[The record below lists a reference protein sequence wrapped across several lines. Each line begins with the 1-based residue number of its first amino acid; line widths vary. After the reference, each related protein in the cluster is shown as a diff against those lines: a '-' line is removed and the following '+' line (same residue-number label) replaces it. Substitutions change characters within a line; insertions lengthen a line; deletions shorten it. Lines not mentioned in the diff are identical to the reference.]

1 MAKLF
6 VNGKEYELADDKKV
20 MGFLRD
26 ELRLLS
32 VKDGCAEGACGACT
46 VLVDGVP
53 TKSCVQLAKKI
64 EGKHILTVE
73 GLTDREK
80 DVFKYA
86 FGKAQAVQCGFCI
99 PGMVMCAKALIDKNN
114 NPTRIECAD
123 AIKNNYC
130 RCTGYKK
137 LIDAIILSA
146 KIFRENLEVEFEN
159 KVMTLGES
167 DIRVDAPDKTLG
179 TAKYADDIYLDN
191 MIYGSCVRSA
201 YPRAR
206 VKCKDIEEAKKL
218 DGVVGIITAKDLP
231 GKMTGHLK
239 KDWFVLIDIGDI
251 THSLGD
257 AIVAVYAKDKD
268 TLEKAKA
275 LVKVDYEV
283 LPAVF
288 DRYEAMK
295 DGAPIVHEEEDTK
308 TNILVEK
315 HIKRGDPDTAIKNAK
330 YKVTNTYKTPYTEH
344 AFLEPECAV
353 ALPLQDGGVM
363 IYSSDQ
369 STYDTRRECSN
380 ITGLPEEK
388 IIVENSYVGG
398 AFGGKEDM
406 TIQPLACVAAMKF
419 GVPVKMKLTRQESMQ
434 LHPKRHPM
442 DVTLTTACDENGIL
456 VGMKCE
462 VVSDTGCY
470 ASLGGP
476 VLERACTHAAGP
488 YNYQNVEIHGTA
500 VYTNNPPAGAFR
512 GFGVCQSE
520 FALESL
526 IDLLAEKVGLDPW
539 EIRFRNAIEPG
550 KVLPNGQIADQSTA
564 LKETLLAVKDKY
576 YENRG
581 HAGLACAMK
590 NAGVG
595 VGLPDKGRARIC
607 IENGKARLYTAASDI
622 GQGSTTVMI
631 QYITEAAGLP
641 WRDIVYTECS
651 TENSP
656 DSGTTSGSRQ
666 TLITGEAVRGAAHL
680 LRKALDKVDGDLTKL
695 EGREF
700 FYEYFEPTDKLGA
713 DKPFPKS
720 HIAYGYATHL
730 VILDDAG
737 KVKEVYAAHD
747 SGKVVNPTSIQG
759 QIEGGVLMGMGYALT
774 EDFPLKECV
783 PTAKYG
789 TLGLLRSNQIPDI
802 HAIYVEKN
810 ELLEV
815 ACGAKG
821 IGEIATIP
829 TAPAIQNAY
838 YARDHV
844 LRNKLP
850 MENTAYRKPKK
861 K

>member
-1 MAKLF
+1 MSKFF
-6 VNGKEYELADDKKV
+6 VNGKEYELADEKKV

-26 ELRLLS
+26 ELKLLS

-46 VLVDGVP
+46 VLADGIP
-53 TKSCVQLAKKI
+53 TKVCVQTAKRM
-64 EGKHILTVE
+64 EGKHIITVE

-137 LIDAIILSA
+137 IIDAIVLAA
-146 KIFRENLEVEFEN
+146 KIFREDLPVKFEN
-159 KVMTLGES
+159 KVMSLGDS
-167 DIRVDAPDKTLG
+167 DIRVDAIDKTMG

-206 VKCKDIEEAKKL
+206 VKNIDIEEAKKL
-218 DGVVGIITAKDLP
+218 DGVVGILTAKDLP

-239 KDWFVLIDIGDI
+239 KDWFALIDVGDI

-257 AIVAVYAKDKD
+257 AIVAVYAKDKE
-268 TLEKAKA
+268 TVEKAKA
-275 LVKVDYEV
+275 LVKIEYEE

-295 DGAPIVHEEEDTK
+295 EGAPIVHEEEDTK

-330 YKVTNTYKTPYTEH
+330 FKVTKTYKTPYTEH

-388 IIVENSYVGG
+388 IIVENSFVGG

-406 TIQPLACVAAMKF
+406 TIQPLACVAALKF
-419 GVPVKMKLTRQESMQ
+419 KVPVKMKLTRQESMQ

-442 DVTLTTACDENGIL
+442 DVTMTTACDENGIL

-512 GFGVCQSE
+512 GFGVTQTC
-520 FALESL
+520 FATEMN
-526 IDLLAEKVGLDPW
+526 IDLLADMVGIDYF
-539 EIRFRNAIEPG
+539 EIRKRNAIKPG
-550 KVLPNGQIADQSTA
+550 QVLPNGQIADESTG
-564 LKETLLAVKDKY
+564 LVETLDAVKDKY
-576 YENRG
+576 YSEKYVG
-581 HAGLACAMK
+581 IACAMK

-595 VGLPDKGRARIC
+595 VGLPDYGRCKILVLDGKVEIHCGAS
-607 IENGKARLYTAASDI
+607 ENGQGI
-622 GQGSTTVMI
+622 GQVLVQTVSN
-631 QYITEAAGLP
+631 ELKLP
-641 WRDIVYTECS
+641 IDKIVWK
-651 TENSP
+651 NSNSKNDP
-656 DSGTTSGSRQ
+656 DSGTSSGSRH
-666 TLITGEAVRGAAHL
+666 TLISGEACLRAAREL
-680 LRKALDKVDGDLTKL
+680 NKDYMANGKDLNKL
-695 EGREF
+695 NGK
-700 FYEYFEPTDKLGA
+700 EYVADFFEPTDKLGA
-713 DKPFPKS
+713 DKEFPVS
-720 HIAYGYATHL
+720 HVGYGFATQL
-730 VILDDAG
+730 CILNEDGTIKEMVGAHEVG
-737 KVKEVYAAHD
+737 KA
-747 SGKVVNPTSIQG
+747 VNKLGVEG
-759 QIEGGVLMGMGYALT
+759 QIEGGMVMSMGYALT
-774 EDFPLKECV
+774 ENLKVVEGKV
-783 PTAKYG
+783 TAKYG
-789 TLGLLRSNQIPDI
+789 TYGLFRANKVPELTSIV
-802 HAIYVEKN
+802 VEKEGMKFAN
-810 ELLEV
+810 
-815 ACGAKG
+815 GAIG
-821 IGEIATIP
+821 CGEITAIP
-829 TAPAIQNAY
+829 TAPAIALAY
-838 YARDHV
+838 YRKDKEF
-844 LRNKLP
+844 RTELP
-850 MENTAYRKPKK
+850 LVNTPYAKA
-861 K
+861 

>member
-1 MAKLF
+1 MAKFF

-46 VLVDGVP
+46 VLAGNVP
-53 TKSCVQLAKKI
+53 TKVCVQTAKRM
-64 EGKHILTVE
+64 EGKHIITVE

-80 DVFKYA
+80 EVFKYA

-99 PGMVMCAKALIDKNN
+99 PGMVMCAKAIIDKNN

-137 LIDAIILSA
+137 IIDAILLAA
-146 KIFRENLEVEFEN
+146 KIFRENLEVKFEN
-159 KVMTLGES
+159 KVMNIGDS

-191 MIYGSCVRSA
+191 MIYGSCVRA
-201 YPRAR
+201 VYPRAR
-206 VKCKDIEEAKKL
+206 VKSIDIEEAKKL
-218 DGVVGIITAKDLP
+218 DGVVGILTAKDLP

-239 KDWFVLIDIGDI
+239 KDWFALIDIGDI

-257 AIVAVYAKDKD
+257 AIVAVYAKDKE
-268 TLEKAKA
+268 TVEKAKA
-275 LVKVDYEV
+275 LVKIDYEV

-295 DGAPIVHEEEDTK
+295 EGVPIVHEEEDTK

-330 YKVTNTYKTPYTEH
+330 YKVTKTYKTPYTEH

-369 STYDTRRECSN
+369 CTYDTRRECSY

-406 TIQPLACVAAMKF
+406 TIQPLTCVAALKF
-419 GVPVKMKLTRQESMQ
+419 KVPVKMKLTRQESMQ
-434 LHPKRHPM
+434 IHPKRHPM
-442 DVTLTTACDENGIL
+442 DVTMTTACDENGIL

-512 GFGVCQSE
+512 GFGVTQTC
-520 FALESL
+520 FATEMN
-526 IDLLAEKVGLDPW
+526 INLLADMVGIDYW
-539 EIRFRNAIEPG
+539 EIRKRNAIKPG
-550 KVLPNGQIADQSTA
+550 QVLPNGQIADESTG
-564 LKETLLAVKDKY
+564 LIETLDAVKDYYYNNKY
-576 YENRG
+576 VG
-581 HAGLACAMK
+581 IACAMK

-595 VGLPDKGRARIC
+595 VGLPDYGRCKIIVNNGLVEVHSAAS
-607 IENGKARLYTAASDI
+607 ENGQGI
-622 GQGSTTVMI
+622 GQVLVQTVSN
-631 QYITEAAGLP
+631 ELKLP
-641 WRDIVYTECS
+641 IDKIVWK
-651 TENSP
+651 NSNSGADP
-656 DSGTTSGSRQ
+656 DSGCSSGSRH
-666 TLITGEAVRGAAHL
+666 TLITGEAC
-680 LRKALDKVDGDLTKL
+680 LRATRELNKDYNANGKDLNKLNGKV
-695 EGREF
+695 
-700 FYEYFEPTDKLGA
+700 YEADFFEPTDKLGA
-713 DKPFPKS
+713 DKEFPVS
-720 HIAYGYATHL
+720 HVGYGFATQL
-730 VILDDAG
+730 CILNEDGTIKEMVGAHEIG
-737 KVKEVYAAHD
+737 KA
-747 SGKVVNPTSIQG
+747 VNKLGVEG
-759 QIEGGVLMGMGYALT
+759 QIEGGMVMSMGYALT
-774 EDFPLKECV
+774 EDLKV
-783 PTAKYG
+783 VDGKVNAKYG
-789 TLGLLRSNQIPDI
+789 TYGLFRANKVPELTSIV
-802 HAIYVEKN
+802 VEKDGMKFAN
-810 ELLEV
+810 
-815 ACGAKG
+815 GAIG
-821 IGEIATIP
+821 CGEITAIP
-829 TAPAIQNAY
+829 TAPAIALAY
-838 YARDHV
+838 YRKDGEFRTELPLKNTPYAR
-844 LRNKLP
+844 P
-850 MENTAYRKPKK
+850 
-861 K
+861 

>member
-53 TKSCVQLAKKI
+53 TKACVQTAKRM

-99 PGMVMCAKALIDKNN
+99 PGMVICAKALIDKNN

-137 LIDAIILSA
+137 IIDAIILAA
-146 KIFRENLEVEFEN
+146 KIFRENLPVSFDA
-159 KVMTLGES
+159 KVMNLGDS
-167 DIRVDAPDKTLG
+167 DIRVDAIDKTMG

-191 MIYGSCVRSA
+191 MIYGSCVRA
-201 YPRAR
+201 EYPRAR
-206 VKCKDIEEAKKL
+206 VKNIDIDEAKKL
-218 DGVVGIITAKDLP
+218 DGVVGVLTAKDLP

-239 KDWFVLIDIGDI
+239 KDWFALIDIGDI

-257 AIVAVYAKDKD
+257 AIVAVYAKDKE

-275 LVKVDYEV
+275 LVKVEYEV

-295 DGAPIVHEEEDTK
+295 DNAPIVHEEENPK

-315 HIKRGDPDTAIKNAK
+315 HIKRGDPDSAIKKAK
-330 YKVTNTYKTPYTEH
+330 YKVTKTYKTPYTEH

-353 ALPLQDGGVM
+353 AMPLQDGGVM

-380 ITGLPEEK
+380 ITGLPQEK

-406 TIQPLACVAAMKF
+406 TIQPLACVGAIKF
-419 GVPVKMKLTRQESMQ
+419 KRPVKMKLTRQESMQ
-434 LHPKRHPM
+434 IHPKRHPM
-442 DVTLTTACDENGIL
+442 DVTMTTACDENGIL

-512 GFGVCQSE
+512 GFGVTQTC
-520 FALESL
+520 FATEMN
-526 IDLLAEKVGLDPW
+526 INLLADMVGIDYW
-539 EIRFRNAIEPG
+539 EIRKRNAIKPG
-550 KVLPNGQIADQSTA
+550 EVLPNGQIADESTG
-564 LKETLLAVKDKY
+564 LVETLDAVKDIYYNNKY
-576 YENRG
+576 VG
-581 HAGLACAMK
+581 IACAMK

-595 VGLPDKGRARIC
+595 VGLPDYGRCKIVVNNGMIEVHSAAS
-607 IENGKARLYTAASDI
+607 ENGQGI
-622 GQGSTTVMI
+622 GQVLVQTVSNELKI
-631 QYITEAAGLP
+631 PIDKII
-641 WRDIVYTECS
+641 WK
-651 TENSP
+651 NSNSANDP
-656 DSGTTSGSRQ
+656 DSGCSSGSRH
-666 TLITGEAVRGAAHL
+666 TLITGEAC
-680 LRKALDKVDGDLTKL
+680 LRATKELNKDYIANNKDLTKL
-695 EGREF
+695 NGKV
-700 FYEYFEPTDKLGA
+700 YEADFFEPTDKLGA
-713 DKPFPKS
+713 DKEFPVS
-720 HIAYGYATHL
+720 HVGYGFATQL
-730 VILDDAG
+730 CILNEDGTIKEMVGAHEVG
-737 KVKEVYAAHD
+737 KA
-747 SGKVVNPTSIQG
+747 VNKLGVEG
-759 QIEGGVLMGMGYALT
+759 QIEGGMVMSMGYALT
-774 EDFPLKECV
+774 EDLKVVEGKV
-783 PTAKYG
+783 TAKYG
-789 TLGLLRSNQIPDI
+789 TYGLFRANKVPELTSIV
-802 HAIYVEKN
+802 VEKDGMKFAN
-810 ELLEV
+810 
-815 ACGAKG
+815 GAIG
-821 IGEIATIP
+821 CGEITAIP
-829 TAPAIQNAY
+829 TAPAIALAY
-838 YARDHV
+838 YRKDDE
-844 LRNKLP
+844 LRTELP
-850 MENTAYRKPKK
+850 LKNTPYEKK
-861 K
+861 

>member
-1 MAKLF
+1 MAKFF
-6 VNGKEYELADDKKV
+6 VNGKEYEVADNRKV

-26 ELRLLS
+26 DLRLLS

-46 VLVDGVP
+46 VLADGVP
-53 TKSCVQLAKKI
+53 TKVCVQTAVRM

-114 NPTRIECAD
+114 NPARIEVAD

-137 LIDAIILSA
+137 IIDAIILAA
-146 KIFRENLEVEFEN
+146 KIFRENLEVKFEN
-159 KVMTLGES
+159 KVMCIGDS
-167 DIRVDAPDKTLG
+167 DIRIDAPDKTLG

-191 MIYGSCVRSA
+191 MIYGSCVRAA

-206 VKCKDIEEAKKL
+206 VKSIDIEEAKKL

-239 KDWFVLIDIGDI
+239 KDWFALIDIGDI

-275 LVKVDYEV
+275 LVKIDYEV

-288 DRYEAMK
+288 DRYEAMNE
-295 DGAPIVHEEEDTK
+295 GAPIVHEEEDAK

-315 HIKRGDPDTAIKNAK
+315 HIKRGDPDTAINNAK
-330 YKVTNTYKTPYTEH
+330 FKVTKTYKTPYTEH

-353 ALPLQDGGVM
+353 AYPLQDGGVM
-363 IYSSDQ
+363 LYSSDQ
-369 STYDTRRECSN
+369 STYDTRRECSY

-388 IIVENSYVGG
+388 IIVENTFVGG

-406 TIQPLACVAAMKF
+406 TIQPLACVAAIKF

-442 DVTLTTACDENGIL
+442 DVTMTTACDGNGIL

-488 YNYQNVEIHGTA
+488 YNYQNVEINGTA

-512 GFGVCQSE
+512 GFGVTQTC
-520 FALESL
+520 FATEMN
-526 IDLLAEKVGLDPW
+526 INLLADMVGIDYW
-539 EIRFRNAIEPG
+539 EIRRRNAIKPG
-550 KVLPNGQIADQSTA
+550 QVLPNGQIADESTG
-564 LKETLLAVKDKY
+564 LVETLEAIKDKY
-576 YENRG
+576 YSEKYVG
-581 HAGLACAMK
+581 IACAMK

-595 VGLPDKGRARIC
+595 VGLPDYGRCKILVKGGIIEVHSAAS
-607 IENGKARLYTAASDI
+607 ENGQGI
-622 GQGSTTVMI
+622 GQVLVQTISN
-631 QYITEAAGLP
+631 ELKLP
-641 WRDIVYTECS
+641 IDKIVWK
-651 TENSP
+651 NSNSANDP
-656 DSGTTSGSRQ
+656 DSGCSSGSRH
-666 TLITGEAVRGAAHL
+666 TLITGEAC
-680 LRKALDKVDGDLTKL
+680 LRATRELCKDYNENGKDLNKLNGKV
-695 EGREF
+695 
-700 FYEYFEPTDKLGA
+700 YEDDFFEPTDKLGA
-713 DKPFPKS
+713 EKEFPVS
-720 HIAYGYATHL
+720 HIGYGFATQL
-730 VILDDAG
+730 CILNDDGTIKEMVGAHEVG
-737 KVKEVYAAHD
+737 KAINKLGVE
-747 SGKVVNPTSIQG
+747 G
-759 QIEGGVLMGMGYALT
+759 QIEGGMVMSMGYALT
-774 EDFPLKECV
+774 ENLKV
-783 PTAKYG
+783 VDGKVTAKYG
-789 TLGLLRSNQIPDI
+789 TYGLFRANKVPELTSIV
-802 HAIYVEKN
+802 VEKDGMKFAN
-810 ELLEV
+810 
-815 ACGAKG
+815 GAIG
-821 IGEIATIP
+821 CGEITAIP
-829 TAPAIQNAY
+829 TAPAIALAY
-838 YARDHV
+838 YRKNNEFQTELPLKNTPYAR
-844 LRNKLP
+844 P
-850 MENTAYRKPKK
+850 
-861 K
+861 